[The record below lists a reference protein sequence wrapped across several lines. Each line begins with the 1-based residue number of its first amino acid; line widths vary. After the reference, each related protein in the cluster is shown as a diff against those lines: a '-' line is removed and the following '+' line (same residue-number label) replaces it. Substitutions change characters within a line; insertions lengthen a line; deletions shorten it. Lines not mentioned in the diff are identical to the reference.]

1 MEGLVKLKVRIEGVA
16 PLLLHSSQLA
26 DPLNPYVREMKKIH
40 RKMAKQKTDDDHA
53 RLRRLEWEGGLTL
66 DDKGRVAIP
75 DNYVLGMI
83 ARAGKRQ
90 RNKRDVQA
98 GMFCDVA
105 FFVLEHDGPKSL
117 DALYEK
123 PEFSLRV
130 PAKNG
135 AATVMRTRPRFP
147 RWALTFEVMVMP
159 DVIDVQAVKELLD
172 IAGRLIGLGDW
183 LPRYGRFKVTEFEEV
198 AA

>member
-1 MEGLVKLKVRIEGVA
+1 MEGLAKVKVRIEGVA

-26 DPLNPYVREMKKIH
+26 DPLNPYVREMKNIH

-53 RLRRLEWEGGLTL
+53 RLRRLEWEGGLYL
-66 DDKGRVAIP
+66 DEKQRIVIP
-75 DNYVLGMI
+75 ADNVLGML
-83 ARAGKRQ
+83 ARTGKRQ
-90 RNKRDVQA
+90 RSKRDVQA
-98 GMFCDVA
+98 GMFCEA
-105 FFVLEHDGPKSL
+105 ANFALEHDGPKTI

-147 RWALTFEVMVMP
+147 RWAVVFELCVMP
-159 DVIDVQAVKELLD
+159 DVIDVGAVKELLN
-172 IAGRLIGLGDW
+172 IAGRLVGLGDW
-183 LPRYGRFKVTEFEEV
+183 LPRYGRFKVTEFKE